1 MIAVRTIPGVCI
13 AAAVLCGCGSSEV
26 TVQQNP
32 PQPQAPV
39 VQETP
44 KRPEFETRTDTVAA
58 VRTATRQQLGNPLRR
73 DPQIRFMVQIGAFKD
88 PKNASVVQTDAR
100 QRYRLPVL
108 NDYHTKLGLY
118 QIRIGFFE
126 TRDAAQAFRLRMR
139 QEFPA
144 DYKDC
149 WVVQLKR

>member
-1 MIAVRTIPGVCI
+1 MICARTLP
-13 AAAVLCGCGSSEV
+13 ATLLTAAVLWGCGSSEETAEQV
-26 TVQQNP
+26 P
-32 PQPQAPV
+32 PQPPAPV
-39 VQETP
+39 VQETQKKP
-44 KRPEFETRTDTVAA
+44 AFETRTDTVAT
-58 VRTATRQQLGNPLRR
+58 VREAERQQSGHVRR
-73 DPQIRFMVQIGAFKD
+73 DPQIRFMVQIGAFRD

-126 TRDAAQAFRLRMR
+126 TRDAAQAFTLQMKR
-139 QEFPA
+139 EYPN
-144 DYKDC
+144 DYQDC

>member
-1 MIAVRTIPGVCI
+1 MISHRLISAPLLAGVI
-13 AAAVLCGCGSSEV
+13 LWGCGSSEDA
-26 TVQQNP
+26 VQQTP
-32 PQPQAPV
+32 PEPPPPV
-39 VQETP
+39 VRPVQ
-44 KRPEFETRTDTVAA
+44 KKPEFETKTDTI
-58 VRTATRQQLGNPLRR
+58 ATMLKRERQQSSAPRR

-88 PKNASVVQTDAR
+88 PKNASVIQTSAR

-126 TRDAAQAFRLRMR
+126 TREAAQAFRLRMR
-139 QEFPA
+139 QEFPD